1 MKSAKN
7 LFIVGGAF
15 SLAILL
21 FALAAPKAAHA
32 IVATLVQITNTAS
45 SPVPTWRTD
54 NDGRN
59 VVRLF
64 YGETMPDGTT
74 ASAGQGL
81 GNPLLDGSNFQVYT
95 VPAGKRLVV
104 DSVSAFAYPP
114 PGQNVFEYL
123 YNGTPAGGFGT
134 FTGVPLVSQGT
145 WNGTTYY
152 QNAIPIHDYVDQNQQ
167 YQVSMSRS
175 SGTGSMF
182 WDVQVVGHLVDCTN
196 GGGC

>member
-7 LFIVGGAF
+7 FLMVAGAF
-15 SLAILL
+15 GLATIL
-21 FALAAPKAAHA
+21 FVVSVPKAAHA

-45 SPVPTWRTD
+45 NPVPTWRAD

-59 VVRLF
+59 VVRL
-64 YGETMPDGTT
+64 YYDEVMPAGTT
-74 ASAGQGL
+74 DSF
-81 GNPLLDGSNFQVYT
+81 GNPLNDGSNFQVYA

-114 PGQNVFEYL
+114 AGQNVFAYL
-123 YNGTPAGGFGT
+123 YNGTPPGGFGT

-145 WNGTTYY
+145 FSGTTYY
-152 QNAIPIHDYVDQNQQ
+152 QNAIPVRDYVDQNQQ
-167 YQVSMSRS
+167 YQVTMSRS

-182 WDVQVVGHLVDCTN
+182 WNMQVVGHLVDCTN